1 MDTAG
6 LDTPTFPDRFTVTAS
21 TFVAQSP
28 DRVWTELLHPGARW
42 MLGAN
47 IDTDFT
53 PGSPMKFDGNF
64 FGRTFRDHGHM
75 IACERPHL
83 LYFTHFSPLS
93 DMDDVPD
100 NYHHIRITLDAEAE
114 GTRVTVEQS
123 NIASPQRAARA
134 QEQWKLALSSIAH
147 SEGSHSDGSHD
158 DSNQHS
164 HTH

>member
-1 MDTAG
+1 MDKAG
-6 LDTPTFPDRFTVTAS
+6 SDTPTFPDRYTAKAS

-28 DRVWTELLHPGARW
+28 DRVWTELVHPGARW

-75 IACERPHL
+75 IAFDRPHL
-83 LYFTHFSPLS
+83 LHFTHFSPLS
-93 DMDDVPD
+93 NLEDVPE
-100 NYHHIRITLDAEAE
+100 NYHHIRILLDAVDG

-123 NIASPQRAARA
+123 NIASPQRAVRA
-134 QEQWKLALSSIAH
+134 EEQWKLALSSIAH
-147 SEGSHSDGSHD
+147 SDGSHAEAEL
-158 DSNQHS
+158 
-164 HTH
+164 